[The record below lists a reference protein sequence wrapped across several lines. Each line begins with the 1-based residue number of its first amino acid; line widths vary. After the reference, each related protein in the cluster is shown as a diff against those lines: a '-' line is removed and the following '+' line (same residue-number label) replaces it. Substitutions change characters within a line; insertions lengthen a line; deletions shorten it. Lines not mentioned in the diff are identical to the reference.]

1 MPIDN
6 QFDREAVSLN
16 NPAPTPSVVSQQQFD
31 ANNPPWGIGGALL
44 VWFLSLLLLAIVPL
58 LVLIPYSLHR
68 GLKLTDPNFL
78 LLFAQ
83 FAVTDKT
90 AILLQ
95 VVSILPTHLLTFGFV
110 WLLVTRLGKYPFLKS
125 IGWGWPS
132 PSWRWLSVI
141 LGVVL
146 FVVAVAL
153 TKLVGTDKPTQLEQI
168 LNSSLYARY
177 AIAFLAVFTAPFVE
191 EFVYRGI
198 LFAALQRLTGP
209 VVAGIAT
216 LALFTLIHVPQYWPN
231 IGVITAVALLTVAL
245 TVVRAKTGRLLPCV
259 VIHFVFNG
267 IQSLILLIEPYLPI
281 TESVPSPAPT
291 LVLLL
296 RLGLVF

>member
-6 QFDREAVSLN
+6 QFDREAASLN
-16 NPAPTPSVVSQQQFD
+16 NPPLTPSVAPQQPQFD
-31 ANNPPWGIGGALL
+31 ANNPPWGFGGALF

-58 LVLIPYSLHR
+58 IVLIPYALHR
-68 GLKLTDPNFL
+68 GLDLTDPNFL
-78 LLFAQ
+78 LAFAQ
-83 FAVTDKT
+83 FAITDKT
-90 AILLQ
+90 AVILQ
-95 VVSILPTHLLTFGFV
+95 VVSILPTHLLTFGLV

-125 IGWGWPS
+125 IGWEWPS
-132 PSWRWLSVI
+132 RSWRWLSVA

-146 FVVAVAL
+146 FVLAVAL
-153 TKLVGTDKPTQLEQI
+153 TKLVGADKPTQLEQI
-168 LNSSLYARY
+168 INSSLTARY

-209 VVAGIAT
+209 VVAGIST

-231 IGVITAVALLTVAL
+231 LGVLSAVAFLSVAL
-245 TVVRAKTGRLLPCV
+245 TVVRAKSGRLLPCV
-259 VIHFVFNG
+259 IIHFVFNG
-267 IQSLILLIEPYLPI
+267 IQSLILLIEPYLHI
-281 TESVPSPAPT
+281 TETVPDPVPT

-296 RLGLVF
+296 RLGSL